1 MPESSI
7 RHPAGKI
14 KEMWGNKMITIKD
27 VEAFRESLKKGD
39 RLIYIEDVPKDEGI
53 KGRQKTRRTMTVDKV
68 HKHTVDLVQG
78 RIKRNAML
86 KEVLIQNLRQPS
98 VPLPTPVSRAE
109 TRETRKN
116 RIMNLV
122 YHGLDHDEIARRTGY
137 SKGTI
142 ANTIRHVRQKGQ
154 ETRERNAQ
162 IIKLKQ
168 EGMRTKDVAER
179 LGCSKSLVSEVYKRY
194 REEQA

>member
-14 KEMWGNKMITIKD
+14 KEMWENKMITIKD

-53 KGRQKTRRTMTVDKV
+53 KGKQKTRRIMEVDRV
-68 HKHTVDLVQG
+68 YKHTVDLVQG

-86 KEVLIQNLRQPS
+86 KEVLIQNLRQQS

-109 TRETRKN
+109 TREARKN

-154 ETRERNAQ
+154 ETRERNAR
-162 IIKLKQ
+162 IVKLKQ
-168 EGMRTKDVAER
+168 EGMRTKDIAKK
-179 LGCSKSLVSEVYKRY
+179 LDCSKSLVCEVYKRY
-194 REEQA
+194 REKGI